1 MKLLEKDAPFE
12 FSEDYMNAFLSL
24 KKKLVEAP
32 IIVFLDWSLPFEMWT
47 QVIMQLGE
55 YWGNNVITISIR
67 FTTQA
72 RL

>member
-32 IIVFLDWSLPFEMWT
+32 IIVFLDWSLPFEM
-47 QVIMQLGE
+47 
-55 YWGNNVITISIR
+55 
-67 FTTQA
+67 
-72 RL
+72 